1 MHALICLLHKWQSTF
16 TYVYYKI
23 QNIFIPALWIRVNSG
38 SFAILECLI
47 HLWKSKE
54 FFLVFSRDIP
64 GYSTPLRKVT
74 RLGFGLSPET
84 IIALCFMLEYH
95 VGVFEGRLTGKNVGF
110 CASTKRTTTHDAW
123 MSFRKPPS
131 WFRENIWANLYSRHP
146 LLWKDLIQEIFR
158 NNFSTSIHSL
168 KEYFVLLFY
177 YWTFN

>member
-1 MHALICLLHKWQSTF
+1 MTEHIYVRLLQDTKHIYSCTMDSRKFRFLCYTWMPNPSVKKQR
-16 TYVYYKI
+16 
-23 QNIFIPALWIRVNSG
+23 IFP
-38 SFAILECLI
+38 C
-47 HLWKSKE
+47 
-54 FFLVFSRDIP
+54 FFHGISPVTQTS
-64 GYSTPLRKVT
+64 LRKVV

-110 CASTKRTTTHDAW
+110 CVSTKRTTTHDAW

-158 NNFSTSIHSL
+158 NNGFSTSIHSL